1 MVFIVGSERFGIGVA
16 DRGGFNFW
24 RWLSLFFFA
33 VDFLPKENLSKFYS
47 DGSDILC
54 KFMDVRNQQCDL
66 DLISMVS
73 LVKFFQGQDVWW
85 VGGGIIFL
93 ATILVYDGL
102 EWLRRPNL
110 NVGNW
115 KRQIGIA
122 VWLLFGERARL
133 DRSFRLVNL
142 VGGVNLL
149 SNLVGQLYLDVE
161 EFFNGSRHIVGNSE
175 AINWCHRFVKIWC
188 AVVMPEFKL
197 DGEDVLGKTV
207 GKHWGRGLLE
217 TAFTVMAKPLPTMTS
232 STHSS
237 SLPELQTNS
246 SRLGDH
252 TFNEIPT
259 PMDMDNSTM
268 WMRRI
273 RLFDRGLSQD
283 TLRAGMQREFCAHGI
298 YCFSQAK
305 PVQEAYKKLLLFAGV
320 RSWLEAIKRLAV
332 GKHARDR
339 CSEHAF
345 LPVDFARVSEHV
357 LLLPFICVN

>member
-1 MVFIVGSERFGIGVA
+1 
-16 DRGGFNFW
+16 
-24 RWLSLFFFA
+24 
-33 VDFLPKENLSKFYS
+33 
-47 DGSDILC
+47 
-54 KFMDVRNQQCDL
+54 MDVRNQQCDL

-93 ATILVYDGL
+93 AAILVYDGL
-102 EWLRRPNL
+102 EWLRRPHL

-115 KRQIGIA
+115 KRRIGIA
-122 VWLLFGERARL
+122 VWLVFGERARL

-161 EFFNGSRHIVGNSE
+161 EFFNGSRYIVGNSE

-217 TAFTVMAKPLPTMTS
+217 TAFTVMAKPLPTMNS

-252 TFNEIPT
+252 TFNEIPA
-259 PMDMDNSTM
+259 PMDMVLYHVDASNSV
-268 WMRRI
+268 I
-273 RLFDRGLSQD
+273 R
-283 TLRAGMQREFCAHGI
+283 
-298 YCFSQAK
+298 
-305 PVQEAYKKLLLFAGV
+305 
-320 RSWLEAIKRLAV
+320 
-332 GKHARDR
+332 
-339 CSEHAF
+339 
-345 LPVDFARVSEHV
+345 
-357 LLLPFICVN
+357 